1 MSPMLRVDHLTV
13 EFASMHRAKRR
24 ERFVAVDDAT
34 FQVERG
40 ECVGIVGESGS
51 GKSTIAR
58 TIAGLIV
65 PVSGTIHL
73 DGEVLSQTK
82 RPPAVRRRIQMVFQD
97 PNSSLDPRLTVR
109 RAIAEVLEVHDL
121 VPRDGVA
128 ARVEELLALV
138 GLAGRAD
145 ARPAQLSGG
154 QRQRVAI
161 ARALAAEPDVLIA
174 DEAVSAL
181 DVSVKAAI
189 INLLRDLRERLQ
201 LTMVFISHD
210 LAVMSSICDRV
221 VVMYRGRIVEESPTV
236 ALFADARH
244 PYTQALLAS
253 IPRVGAPLGPR
264 PDPIADLPTGSPVDP
279 SCRYAPR
286 CPSRVEQCLHDIPL
300 LIGGSHR
307 VACHLAPPEPT
318 AAAPDGEA
326 PTEPGTPAS

>member
-1 MSPMLRVDHLTV
+1 MSPTLRVDHLTV
-13 EFASMHRAKRR
+13 EFASMQRARPR

-97 PNSSLDPRLTVR
+97 PNSSLDPRLTVG

-138 GLAGRAD
+138 GLTGRAD

-181 DVSVKAAI
+181 DVSVKASI

-221 VVMYRGRIVEESPTV
+221 VVMYQGRIVEESPTV

-244 PYTQALLAS
+244 PYTQALVAS
-253 IPRVGAPLGPR
+253 IPRVGTPLGPR
-264 PDPIADLPTGSPVDP
+264 PDPVADLPTGSPVDP
-279 SCRYAPR
+279 ACRYAPR
-286 CPSRVEQCLHDIPL
+286 CPSRVEQCLHDRPL

-307 VACHLAPPEPT
+307 VACHLAPAESTT
-318 AAAPDGEA
+318 AAADGEA
-326 PTEPGTPAS
+326 PTEPWSPAS

>member
-1 MSPMLRVDHLTV
+1 MSPTLRVDHLTV

-65 PVSGTIHL
+65 PVSGTVQL

-97 PNSSLDPRLTVR
+97 PNSSLDPRLTVGW
-109 RAIAEVLEVHDL
+109 AIAEVLEVHDL

-138 GLAGRAD
+138 GLSGRAD

-181 DVSVKAAI
+181 DVSVKASI

-221 VVMYRGRIVEESPTV
+221 LVMYHGRIVEESPTV
-236 ALFADARH
+236 ALFSDARH

-264 PDPIADLPTGSPVDP
+264 HEPVADLPTGSPP
-279 SCRYAPR
+279 EPACRYAPR
-286 CPSRVEQCLHDIPL
+286 CPIRVERCLHDTPL
-300 LIGGSHR
+300 LIGSAHR

-318 AAAPDGEA
+318 TAAPDGEA
-326 PTEPGTPAS
+326 QTEPGSPAS

>member
-318 AAAPDGEA
+318 TAAPDGEA

>member
-1 MSPMLRVDHLTV
+1 MSPTLRVDHVTV
-13 EFASMHRAKRR
+13 EFASMHRARRR

-34 FQVERG
+34 FDVTRG

-65 PVSGTIHL
+65 PASGTVHL

-82 RPPAVRRRIQMVFQD
+82 RSPAVRRRIQMVFQD
-97 PNSSLDPRLTVR
+97 PNSSLDPRLSVG

-121 VPRDGVA
+121 VPRDRVA
-128 ARVEELLALV
+128 ARVDELLALV
-138 GLAGRAD
+138 GLSGRGD
-145 ARPAQLSGG
+145 VRPAQLSGG

-181 DVSVKAAI
+181 DVSVKASV
-189 INLLRDLRERLQ
+189 INLLRNLRERLQ

-221 VVMYRGRIVEESPTV
+221 LVMYQGRIVEESTTA
-236 ALFADARH
+236 ALFSDAQH

-253 IPRVGAPLGPR
+253 VPRIGAPLGPR
-264 PDPIADLPTGSPVDP
+264 PIAVADLPTGSPP
-279 SCRYAPR
+279 EPACRYAPR
-286 CPSRVEQCLHDIPL
+286 CPIRVERCLHDRPSMND
-300 LIGGSHR
+300 GTHR
-307 VACHLAPPEPT
+307 VACHLAPVAPAATSQSPEIPH
-318 AAAPDGEA
+318 P
-326 PTEPGTPAS
+326 PGSPVA

>member
-1 MSPMLRVDHLTV
+1 MSPTLRVDHVTV
-13 EFASMHRAKRR
+13 EFASMHRARRR

-34 FQVERG
+34 FEVARG

-51 GKSTIAR
+51 GKSTVAR

-65 PVSGTIHL
+65 PASGAVHL

-97 PNSSLDPRLTVR
+97 PNSSLDPRVTVG
-109 RAIAEVLEVHDL
+109 RAIAEVLEVHEL

-138 GLAGRAD
+138 GLAGRGD

-181 DVSVKAAI
+181 DVSVKASV
-189 INLLRDLRERLQ
+189 INLLRDLRARLQ

-221 VVMYRGRIVEESPTV
+221 LVMYQGRIIEESPTR
-236 ALFADARH
+236 ALFTDARH
-244 PYTQALLAS
+244 PYTQALLTS
-253 IPRVGAPLGPR
+253 VPRIGVPLGPR
-264 PDPIADLPTGSPVDP
+264 PTAADDLPTGSPSEP
-279 SCRYAPR
+279 ACRYASR
-286 CPSRVEQCLHDIPL
+286 CPIRVERCLHDRPPMND
-300 LIGGSHR
+300 GTHR
-307 VACHLAPPEPT
+307 VACHLATVGPT
-318 AAAPDGEA
+318 TSAPSPEA
-326 PTEPGTPAS
+326 PNSSGSSTE

>member
-1 MSPMLRVDHLTV
+1 MSPKLSVDHVTV
-13 EFASMHRAKRR
+13 EFASPHRTKRR

-34 FQVERG
+34 FDVERG

-65 PVSGTIHL
+65 PTTGTVRL
-73 DGEVLSQTK
+73 DGEPLSQTR
-82 RPPAVRRRIQMVFQD
+82 RPPSVRRRIQMVFQD
-97 PNSSLDPRLTVR
+97 PTSSLDPRLTAE

-121 VPRDGVA
+121 ARGERVA
-128 ARVEELLALV
+128 ERTEELLALV
-138 GLAGRAD
+138 GLSGRGD

-189 INLLRDLRERLQ
+189 INLLRDLRTRLQ

-221 VVMYRGRIVEESPTV
+221 LVMYHGQILEESPTT
-236 ALFADARH
+236 ALFTDARH
-244 PYTQALLAS
+244 PYTQALLRS
-253 IPRVGAPLGPR
+253 VPRIGAPLGPR
-264 PDPIADLPTGSPVDP
+264 PVPVAELPPGSPHEPACRYALRCPIRVERCLSDTPLPTGTT
-279 SCRYAPR
+279 
-286 CPSRVEQCLHDIPL
+286 
-300 LIGGSHR
+300 HR
-307 VACHLAPPEPT
+307 VACHLA
-318 AAAPDGEA
+318 
-326 PTEPGTPAS
+326 EPGPSTTPADAQTTPGSPRP

>member
-1 MSPMLRVDHLTV
+1 MSPTLRVDHLTV
-13 EFASMHRAKRR
+13 EFASMHRASRR

-65 PVSGTIHL
+65 PASGTIHL

-97 PNSSLDPRLTVR
+97 PNSSLDPRLTVG

-138 GLAGRAD
+138 GLTGRAD

-181 DVSVKAAI
+181 DVSVKASI

-253 IPRVGAPLGPR
+253 IPRVGTPLGPR
-264 PDPIADLPTGSPVDP
+264 PDPVADLPTGSPVDP
-279 SCRYAPR
+279 ACRYAPR
-286 CPSRVEQCLHDIPL
+286 CPSRVEQCLHDRPL

-307 VACHLAPPEPT
+307 VACHLAPAESTT
-318 AAAPDGEA
+318 AASGEIV
-326 PTEPGTPAS
+326 PTESGTPAS

>member
-1 MSPMLRVDHLTV
+1 MSPTLRVDHVTV

-65 PVSGTIHL
+65 PVSGTVQL

-97 PNSSLDPRLTVR
+97 PNSSLDPRLTVG

-138 GLAGRAD
+138 GLTGRAD
-145 ARPAQLSGG
+145 ARPAQMSGG

-181 DVSVKAAI
+181 DVSVKASI

-221 VVMYRGRIVEESPTV
+221 LVMYHGRIVEESPTV
-236 ALFADARH
+236 ALFSDARH

-264 PDPIADLPTGSPVDP
+264 PDPVAELPTGSPVDP
-279 SCRYAPR
+279 ACRYAPR

-300 LIGGSHR
+300 LIGGSQR
-307 VACHLAPPEPT
+307 VACHLAPAESTT
-318 AAAPDGEA
+318 AAPGEMA
-326 PTEPGTPAS
+326 PTEPGSPAS

>member
-1 MSPMLRVDHLTV
+1 
-13 EFASMHRAKRR
+13 MHRAKRR

-145 ARPAQLSGG
+145 AKPAQLSGG

>member
-82 RPPAVRRRIQMVFQD
+82 RPPAVRRRILMVFQD

-253 IPRVGAPLGPR
+253 IPRVGTPLGPR
-264 PDPIADLPTGSPVDP
+264 PDPVADLPTGSPVDP

-286 CPSRVEQCLHDIPL
+286 CPSRVEQCLHDLPL

>member
-279 SCRYAPR
+279 SCPAARVGWSSASTTYR
-286 CPSRVEQCLHDIPL
+286 C
-300 LIGGSHR
+300 
-307 VACHLAPPEPT
+307 
-318 AAAPDGEA
+318 
-326 PTEPGTPAS
+326 